1 MWEDA
6 VRRLNNSVMLK
17 AHVVAH
23 LMTEGVVSRSAIAQI
38 ELNAAES
45 MSDYPRSLRL
55 VRFGPRDRRQYRESC
70 PADGFF
76 SGWRSRP
83 LGPPMNQIGKDFSFT
98 VIEQRRH

>member
-1 MWEDA
+1 
-6 VRRLNNSVMLK
+6 MLK

-38 ELNAAES
+38 ELNADES
-45 MSDYPRSLRL
+45 MSDYPA
-55 VRFGPRDRRQYRESC
+55 C
-70 PADGFF
+70 FF
-76 SGWRSRP
+76 NRNSRARGKIPSGMSVTQENPIDP